1 MKKSNDNINNNYN
14 NNREDNYNIV
24 KNNKSNN

>member
-1 MKKSNDNINNNYN
+1 MKKSNGKINNNYN

>member
-1 MKKSNDNINNNYN
+1 MKKSNGNINNNYN